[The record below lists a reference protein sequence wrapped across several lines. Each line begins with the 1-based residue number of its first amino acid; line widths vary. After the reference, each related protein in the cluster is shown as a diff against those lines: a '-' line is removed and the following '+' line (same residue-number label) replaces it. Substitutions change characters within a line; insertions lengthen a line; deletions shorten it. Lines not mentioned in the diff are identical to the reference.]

1 VLISSLHV
9 YPLKSARGISLREM
23 ALDDRGA
30 AGDRRW
36 MVTDEHHRFLSQREI
51 PRLALLV
58 PAITTGG
65 LRIEAPGMAP
75 LEVPTPSESSG
86 AESVTGRVWDGETRV
101 LVAHAGAGEWL
112 SRFLGCPCR
121 LVYQPDDAD
130 LPMAENYAGTL
141 TGSRQIALT
150 DGSPLLVI
158 GDASLDDLN
167 TRLATPLPMN
177 RFRPNIVVRGAP
189 PYEEDTW
196 QTVRAGGVLLE
207 IAKSCPRCATTTV
220 DQATGIRGQEP
231 LRTLATYRR
240 NGSDVYFGQNA
251 THHSPGRLRV
261 GDQVEVVS
269 RRP

>member
-1 VLISSLHV
+1 MLISSLHI
-9 YPLKSARGISLREM
+9 YPLKSALGVALQEM
-23 ALDDRGA
+23 ELDDRGA
-30 AGDRRW
+30 VGDRRW

-58 PAITTGG
+58 PAITAGG

-75 LEVPTPSESSG
+75 LEVPTPRESSG

-101 LVAHAGAGEWL
+101 LVAHGEAGEWL
-112 SRFLGCPCR
+112 SRFLERPCR

-130 LPMAENYAGTL
+130 LPMARKYAGTL
-141 TGSRQIALT
+141 SGQRQIALT

-158 GDASLDDLN
+158 GESSLDDLN
-167 TRLATPLPMN
+167 TRLSTPLPMN
-177 RFRPNIVVRGAP
+177 RFRPNIVIRGAE
-189 PYEEDTW
+189 PYEEDAW

-207 IAKSCPRCATTTV
+207 IANACPRCATTTV

-240 NGSDVYFGQNA
+240 EGSDVYFGQNA
-251 THHSPGRLRV
+251 THHAPGRLRV

-269 RRP
+269 RGS